1 MGLLA
6 KFLRLPRSER
16 RLVIGAALT
25 VALVRLELWTL
36 PLATVR
42 RRVGNSG
49 RNKFGRRQGTVS
61 PSRPGAERISWAV
74 GAAARFVPGGSNC
87 LVRALAAEAMLGR
100 FGYQSQLKI
109 GVGKTPA
116 GQFEAHAWLESEGRT
131 LIGQFDLGRYAEMAG
146 PGASRLSGAS
156 RL

>member
-1 MGLLA
+1 MGLRA
-6 KFLRLPRSER
+6 KFLQLPGSER

-25 VALVRLELWTL
+25 VGLVRLGLWTL

-42 RRVGNSG
+42 RFVGN
-49 RNKFGRRQGTVS
+49 FGRWAVL
-61 PSRPGAERISWAV
+61 PSRPAAERISWAV
-74 GAAARFVPGGSNC
+74 AAAARFVPGASNC

-109 GVGKTPA
+109 GVGKTAA

-131 LIGQFDLGRYAEMAG
+131 LIGQFDLGRYTEMAG
-146 PGASRLSGAS
+146 PGASRL
-156 RL
+156 